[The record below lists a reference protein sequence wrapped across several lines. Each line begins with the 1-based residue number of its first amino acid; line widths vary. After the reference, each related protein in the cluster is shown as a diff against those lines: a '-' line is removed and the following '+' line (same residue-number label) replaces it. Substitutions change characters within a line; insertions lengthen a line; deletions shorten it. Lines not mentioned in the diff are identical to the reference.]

1 MKTNYHSTLTSP
13 TPAVIEETGTLNQFY
28 SFTEQLS
35 NHKRVRFTGKTDEA
49 DNIDWNFKYRGR
61 ELTLQYNIS
70 NGISLIPHSLR
81 GNEAVEE
88 LASTLRAR

>member
-1 MKTNYHSTLTSP
+1 MKTKYHSTLTTP

-28 SFTEQLS
+28 SFTQQLS
-35 NHKRVRFTGKTDEA
+35 NHKKVRFTGKTDEA
-49 DNIDWNFKYRGR
+49 DNIDWNFRYRGR
-61 ELTLQYNIS
+61 ELTLQYNIY
-70 NGISLIPHSLR
+70 NGISLIPHSTR